1 MGKVVAFTGGA
12 LIALCTTSA
21 AAWAAPAPLGAPFR
35 ISPCTNC
42 RQENPAVAGMT
53 SGASMTVWEGSS
65 VRDAFGINGRFFNA
79 AGAALGADVLVAQPL
94 PPDQDDAAVA
104 RDTKGN
110 FIVVWSSVSGGNI
123 EIMARKYQANGKAV
137 GNPFK
142 VNADATGT
150 PTVPSDLNP
159 VVAPMNDGGFVVA
172 WINLLP
178 PSPTFQGTTPQVLA
192 RRFNAAG
199 APVGAQVKVNT
210 GLVSGDRP
218 DICVDTTGRP
228 IVAWTTVDEFRPFE
242 PSKKGASLRI
252 LTAQGAL
259 TGTTETVASAPT
271 AKTSRAAISCGAG
284 STFVVVWHTD
294 DALWVER
301 TDIVGQRFT
310 RLGRPAGA
318 KFRVNSITTG
328 DQKNPAISHDSTGAF
343 VVAWQSDLGNVN
355 AIHGRRFAANGVAT
369 GTDFVV
375 FSEQESSLAPAAPDV
390 AHLNANNFVVVW
402 QDGARALFG
411 RRFKP

>member
-1 MGKVVAFTGGA
+1 M
-12 LIALCTTSA
+12 
-21 AAWAAPAPLGAPFR
+21 
-35 ISPCTNC
+35 
-42 RQENPAVAGMT
+42 
-53 SGASMTVWEGSS
+53 
-65 VRDAFGINGRFFNA
+65 
-79 AGAALGADVLVAQPL
+79 
-94 PPDQDDAAVA
+94 PP
-104 RDTKGN
+104 
-110 FIVVWSSVSGGNI
+110 
-123 EIMARKYQANGKAV
+123 
-137 GNPFK
+137 
-142 VNADATGT
+142 GT

-294 DALWVER
+294 DRAVGRADRHRRPALHPP
-301 TDIVGQRFT
+301 
-310 RLGRPAGA
+310 RPAG
-318 KFRVNSITTG
+318 RRQVPG
-328 DQKNPAISHDSTGAF
+328 QLHH
-343 VVAWQSDLGNVN
+343 
-355 AIHGRRFAANGVAT
+355 HGRPEEPG
-369 GTDFVV
+369 D
-375 FSEQESSLAPAAPDV
+375 LP
-390 AHLNANNFVVVW
+390 
-402 QDGARALFG
+402 
-411 RRFKP
+411 